1 MPRKLDTSDGT
12 GGPSGVSGQYK
23 MGAGGELP
31 GGQAVIFHF
40 SGEKQ

>member
-1 MPRKLDTSDGT
+1 MPRKPETSDGT
-12 GGPSGVSGQYK
+12 GVPSGVSGQYK

-31 GGQAVIFHF
+31 GGQPTIFHF